1 MLEWIA
7 ILGPTLISWPVVALL
22 AVVIFRK
29 PLLLLFERFASAAG
43 SKAEVGPLK
52 IELGKLAEEGKDA
65 VSRLNRTTEL
75 MAESRLL
82 ELEITSQMFGQIF
95 SAEQQTRMRRQIEEL
110 KVLTGQAGP
119 NSTAESDARKSGARR
134 SL

>member
-1 MLEWIA
+1 MLEWIKV
-7 ILGPTLISWPVVALL
+7 LGPILISWPLVALL

-29 PLLLLFERFASAAG
+29 PLLVLFERFATAAG
-43 SKAEVGPLK
+43 SRAGIGPLK
-52 IELGKLAEEGKDA
+52 IELGKLAEGGKDA

-95 SAEQQTRMRRQIEEL
+95 SAEQQSCMRRQIEEL
-110 KVLTGQAGP
+110 KVLTGQAAP
-119 NSTAESDARKSGARR
+119 NNTVERDARKSGARP